1 MASHD
6 ELINILDRILS
17 GRREEED
24 IAKLRQ
30 SLSMVGSALQLVS
43 QDGKFNTNIGQITG
57 GEIHLGDRIYQ
68 GADAEAIKEILLDA

>member
-1 MASHD
+1 MGDRD
-6 ELINILDRILS
+6 ELIAILDRILN
-17 GRREEED
+17 GKWDEKD

-68 GADAEAIKEILLDA
+68 GADA